1 MIQIF
6 VRHINGR
13 LYTVD
18 VDLDTT
24 LNQVLYKLGKKVSI
38 PTALLY
44 FVIYSKYI
52 KYKEFERTISDLN
65 IKKEQTLDLR
75 LQVIRGGNIF
85 IYRTKRQNEK
95 LEFLSYESDKAL
107 SLFVLVKNGYPVG
120 TLYDALIYSFKY
132 EFKNDATLAY
142 LLTSMFMFNGK
153 EIDMHTPLTEYNI
166 NTSSTPMDHSVIYCV
181 N

>member
-38 PTALLY
+38 PAALIY
-44 FVIYSKYI
+44 FVIYTKYI
-52 KYKEFERTISDLN
+52 KHKEFERTISDLN
-65 IKKEQTLDLR
+65 IKKEQTLDMR
-75 LQVIRGGNIF
+75 LQVKKGGNIF
-85 IYRTKRQNEK
+85 IHRKNLQNK
-95 LEFLSYESDKAL
+95 KEFLSHENDQAL
-107 SLFVLVKNGYPVG
+107 ALYVPVKNGCPVG
-120 TLYDALIYSFKY
+120 TLFDALDYSFKY
-132 EFKNDATLAY
+132 EFKNDAILTY

-153 EIDMHTPLTEYNI
+153 EIDMHTPLIEYNI
-166 NTSSTPMDHSVIYCV
+166 NTSSTPMEHSVIYCI
-181 N
+181 NQ

>member
-85 IYRTKRQNEK
+85 IYRPKIQNEK

-107 SLFVLVKNGYPVG
+107 SLFVLVKNGCLVG

-142 LLTSMFMFNGK
+142 LLTSTFIFNGN

-166 NTSSTPMDHSVIYCV
+166 NTSSTPMDHSVIYCI